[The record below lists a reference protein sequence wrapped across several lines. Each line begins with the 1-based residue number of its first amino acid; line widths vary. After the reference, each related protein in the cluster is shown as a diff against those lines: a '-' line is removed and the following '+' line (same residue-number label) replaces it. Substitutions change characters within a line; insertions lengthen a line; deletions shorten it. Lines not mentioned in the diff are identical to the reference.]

1 MVLSRYIMIKIIYS
15 IIVEVDI
22 CIIYFFGESHDLMY
36 KIMCVFIW
44 PQERHHEKNE

>member
-22 CIIYFFGESHDLMY
+22 CIIYFFGESHDIMC
-36 KIMCVFIW
+36 KIMRVLIR
-44 PQERHHEKNE
+44 PQER

>member
-1 MVLSRYIMIKIIYS
+1 MIKIIYS

-22 CIIYFFGESHDLMY
+22 CIIYFFGESHDIMS
-36 KIMCVFIW
+36 KIMFIR

>member
-22 CIIYFFGESHDLMY
+22 CMIHIFGESHDIMC
-36 KIMCVFIW
+36 KIMRVPIQ
-44 PQERHHEKNE
+44 PQER

>member
-22 CIIYFFGESHDLMY
+22 SLVNLTIVMY
-36 KIMCVFIW
+36 KIMCVFIQ
-44 PQERHHEKNE
+44 P